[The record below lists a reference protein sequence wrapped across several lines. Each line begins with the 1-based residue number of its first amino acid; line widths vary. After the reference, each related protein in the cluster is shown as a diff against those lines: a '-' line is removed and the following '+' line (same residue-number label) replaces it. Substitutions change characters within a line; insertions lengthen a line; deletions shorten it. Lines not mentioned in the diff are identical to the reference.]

1 MRAPVRG
8 PRSAQGGLTLI
19 ELTVAMTIFAV
30 LGYSLMSALSLSNN
44 SRAAVENM
52 VEENEELRAG
62 AGAVTNDL
70 RVSSDAR
77 IDIAELADENHE
89 VTVQLPIAIGGVLD
103 WGVPAH
109 EIGAP
114 EATDHQD
121 WVVRYTVTT
130 GVDEHGAPERAL
142 VRQLVDAAGEVQKAE
157 ELVHG
162 LTKGSDASPGFRVE
176 KTGDVWEVTLS
187 TEKGAGKKEVFHVHS
202 RN

>member
-1 MRAPVRG
+1 VR
-8 PRSAQGGLTLI
+8 PPLRTARSGLTLI

-44 SRAAVENM
+44 SRAAVEGM

-62 AGAVTNDL
+62 AGAVTDDL

-89 VTVQLPIAIGGVLD
+89 VTLQLPIVIGGVLD

-109 EIGAP
+109 AVGAP
-114 EATDHQD
+114 GATDHQD
-121 WVVRYTVTT
+121 WVVRYTVST

-142 VRQLVDAAGEVQKAE
+142 VRQLVDAAGLVQKQE

-162 LTKGSDASPGFRVE
+162 LTKGSDASPGFRLE